1 MQKKKRKLNHIGRQ
15 LITFTS
21 PRSHVSEQYRTLRT
35 NIKFSSPDSDY
46 RSIVITSA
54 SPGEG
59 KSTTSANLAVVFAQ
73 EGRRVLIVDGDMR
86 KPTMHHTFNVSNT
99 RGLSSVL
106 TRQSLLKTAIKPTKV
121 ENLDILACGPI
132 PPNPAE
138 LLGSKSMDA
147 VFAELKEMY
156 DLIIVDAPPILSVT
170 DGQILANK
178 CEGTILVI
186 NSGETEKEKAIKAKE
201 LITQSKSRLIG
212 AILNNYVLPRN
223 SDYLV
228 YYGNDN

>member
-1 MQKKKRKLNHIGRQ
+1 MQKKKKKLSHIGRQ

-35 NIKFSSPDSDY
+35 NIKFSCPDRDY
-46 RSIVITSA
+46 HSIVITSA

-73 EGRRVLIVDGDMR
+73 EGKRVLIIDGDMR
-86 KPTMHHTFNVSNT
+86 KPTMHHTFNVPNT

-106 TRQSLLKTAIKPTKV
+106 TRQAILKTAIKATKV
-121 ENLDILACGPI
+121 ENLDILPCGPI

-138 LLGSKSMDA
+138 LLGSNSMDA
-147 VFAELKEMY
+147 LIAQLKEMY

-186 NSGETEKEKAIKAKE
+186 NSGETQKEKAVKAKE

-212 AILNNYVLPRN
+212 AILNNFVIPRN

-228 YYGNDN
+228 YYGDEN